1 MDKTYSSPSNMDDDG
16 NVSDPGPTFEQWMAF
31 YNDTKEFER
40 KIGIIIPSIFAL
52 IIVVGIVGN
61 LLVVVV
67 ALNRAMRNSTNTLII
82 GLAISDLMFLLL
94 CVPFT
99 AIDYALPVWIFPE
112 WTCSMI
118 NFFQHISAYCSVW
131 TLTLMALDRYL
142 AVVYPVDSLTLRS
155 PRNTIIALVV
165 VYTIIVATQIPVG
178 LMHGIY
184 SYDFIIEKRST
195 CAIVRTYFITFN
207 VFGYILPLGIS
218 VFLYWRMLRRLWDT
232 PRPGNS
238 NATNGSLRSR
248 PETRRAKRKVTRLVL
263 CVLVIWAVCWLP
275 LNVCFFVSGFIRVI
289 CTIGRKLTMNACCK
303 EDDKQMRLEFTT
315 CNNTTVSTSIRRF
328 QTSAKGKG
336 FSERSLLL
344 RDRPKPAHKK
354 AFEMAQD
361 HR

>member
-1 MDKTYSSPSNMDDDG
+1 M
-16 NVSDPGPTFEQWMAF
+16 PTFEQWMAF

-40 KIGIIIPSIFAL
+40 KIGIIIPSIFA
-52 IIVVGIVGN
+52 IVIVIGVVGN

-155 PRNTIIALVV
+155 PRNTIIILVV

-184 SYDFIIEKRST
+184 TYEFIIEERST
-195 CAIVRTYFITFN
+195 CAIVSI
-207 VFGYILPLGIS
+207 
-218 VFLYWRMLRRLWDT
+218 
-232 PRPGNS
+232 
-238 NATNGSLRSR
+238 ATNTATL
-248 PETRRAKRKVTRLVL
+248 ALV
-263 CVLVIWAVCWLP
+263 
-275 LNVCFFVSGFIRVI
+275 
-289 CTIGRKLTMNACCK
+289 
-303 EDDKQMRLEFTT
+303 
-315 CNNTTVSTSIRRF
+315 SI
-328 QTSAKGKG
+328 
-336 FSERSLLL
+336 
-344 RDRPKPAHKK
+344 
-354 AFEMAQD
+354 
-361 HR
+361 